1 MPKTSSGILL
11 YRIINQDLE
20 FFLVH
25 PGGPFFKNKDDGHW
39 TIPKGEPNDGEELV
53 DCALREFSEET
64 GFSITGEMIELKPIQ
79 QKGGKIVHAWMMS
92 GNIDPLKIKSNM
104 VELEWPPKSGKIQH
118 FPEID
123 KASWF
128 TRNLAIEKINPAQQ
142 YLVLQAEEIFKTQL

>member
-1 MPKTSSGILL
+1 MSKTSSGILL
-11 YRIINQDLE
+11 YRFINQDLE

-39 TIPKGEPNDGEELV
+39 TIPKGEPNDGEELR

-64 GFSITGEMIELKPIQ
+64 GFSITGKMIELIPVQ
-79 QKGGKIVHAWMMS
+79 QKGGKKVYAWAMS
-92 GNIDPLKIKSNM
+92 GNIDPVKIISNM
-104 VELEWPPKSGKIQH
+104 VELEWPPKSAKVQR

-128 TRNLAIEKINPAQQ
+128 TRNQAIKKINPAQQ
-142 YLVLQAEEIFKTQL
+142 SLILQAEELLLNQL

>member
-11 YRIINQDLE
+11 YRFINQDLE

-64 GFSITGEMIELKPIQ
+64 GFSITGKMIELKPIQ
-79 QKGGKIVHAWMMS
+79 QKGGKKVYAWAMP
-92 GNIDPLKIKSNM
+92 GYIDPVQIKSNM
-104 VELEWPPKSGKIQH
+104 VELEWPSASGKIQR

-128 TRNLAIEKINPAQQ
+128 SRDQAMGKINPAQQ
-142 YLVLQAEEIFKTQL
+142 SLILQAEEILQAQL

>member
-11 YRIINQDLE
+11 YRFINQDLE

-64 GFSITGEMIELKPIQ
+64 GFSISGNMIELKPIQ
-79 QKGGKIVHAWMMS
+79 QKGGKIVHAWMIP
-92 GNIDPLKIKSNM
+92 GTLIL
-104 VELEWPPKSGKIQH
+104 
-118 FPEID
+118 
-123 KASWF
+123 
-128 TRNLAIEKINPAQQ
+128 
-142 YLVLQAEEIFKTQL
+142 